1 MGKEHRK
8 SRKTWCRKN
17 MKRKVGFWRSVTFI
31 DNKSWCA
38 PTTKKA
44 SKTIQEKRVRGMY
57 RTRGQGFEEG
67 CTREGFKHR
76 TAAPTIHATNVIS
89 GGAIKVMKIG
99 EKWDGAAAARM
110 IIPVISMTLQN
121 PHTSNQIKAPQIS
134 RSRRHRYPDQGAT
147 DVLVR
152 FFVYVLNRCSST
164 FFFVYILNRWS
175 GSRGWGGGG
184 SLIVQS
190 PQNPTESRG
199 AATK

>member
-1 MGKEHRK
+1 MKWRKPRRKLFLGKEHRK

-110 IIPVISMTLQN
+110 FKRLGKILRGQP
-121 PHTSNQIKAPQIS
+121 
-134 RSRRHRYPDQGAT
+134 RSRRIVYADNDTRYHCAEAKAAAKSAKLTIRGII
-147 DVLVR
+147 
-152 FFVYVLNRCSST
+152 SSH
-164 FFFVYILNRWS
+164 L
-175 GSRGWGGGG
+175 
-184 SLIVQS
+184 
-190 PQNPTESRG
+190 
-199 AATK
+199 